1 MKQHSL
7 WKTLHILILF
17 TQCQAGKMKL
27 SFGKMVLRHV
37 RESTSWPRFSKKP
50 TELPV
55 SDKVKFCKF
64 CDLRPKNVL
73 LLKSILDQCKS
84 ITIENFINKLEALS
98 ILYDSSSFWDTVL
111 YNNTTNCQC
120 WQGNCED
127 CADGKKVTILTSS
140 YR

>member
-1 MKQHSL
+1 
-7 WKTLHILILF
+7 
-17 TQCQAGKMKL
+17 MKL

-37 RESTSWPRFSKKP
+37 RESTSRLRFSKKP

-55 SDKVKFCKF
+55 SDKVKLCKF

-73 LLKSILDQCKS
+73 LLKQSISDQCKS

-98 ILYDSSSFWDTVL
+98 ILYYSSSFWDTVL
-111 YNNTTNCQC
+111 NNNTTNCQC